1 MGVRYYS
8 LIRCTTD
15 GMLVG
20 WVPDLPGV
28 TASGREEEDVLREL
42 TLGARE
48 LLCKI
53 ARKGLP
59 KPRSSPPDA
68 LPLGD
73 RHGPYRR
80 LLLVLG

>member
-1 MGVRYYS
+1 MEVRYYS
-8 LIRCTTD
+8 LIRNTRE

-28 TASGREEEDVLREL
+28 TASGLAEDDVLREL
-42 TLGARE
+42 VRGAKE
-48 LLCKI
+48 LLGKMAC
-53 ARKGLP
+53 KGLP
-59 KPRSSPPDA
+59 RPRSSPPDA

-73 RHGPYRR
+73 RNGVYRR